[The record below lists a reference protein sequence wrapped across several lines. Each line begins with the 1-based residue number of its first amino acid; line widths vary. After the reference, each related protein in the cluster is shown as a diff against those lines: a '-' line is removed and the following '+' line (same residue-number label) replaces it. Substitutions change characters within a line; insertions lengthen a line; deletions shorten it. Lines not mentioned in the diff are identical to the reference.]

1 MEITFEELRQLLN
14 PQTAPVVLP
23 NATAQFVIV
32 RGRDSGVHV
41 GTLAA
46 RAGQAVTLLHTSRIW
61 RWRGANTLN
70 ELSLHG
76 PHRTQHTRISERVAT
91 NTILDA
97 VEVINCIAP
106 EAAFAP
112 VWND

>member
-1 MEITFEELRQLLN
+1 MEITLAELRQLLN
-14 PQTAPVVLP
+14 PQPAPIVLP
-23 NATAQFVIV
+23 NATSQLVIV

-41 GTLAA
+41 GILAA

-61 RWRGANTLN
+61 RWRGANTLS
-70 ELSLHG
+70 ELSLSG
-76 PHRTQHTRISERVAT
+76 PNRTQYTRISERVQT
-91 NTILDA
+91 NTVLDA
-97 VEVINCIAP
+97 IEVIDCAAP